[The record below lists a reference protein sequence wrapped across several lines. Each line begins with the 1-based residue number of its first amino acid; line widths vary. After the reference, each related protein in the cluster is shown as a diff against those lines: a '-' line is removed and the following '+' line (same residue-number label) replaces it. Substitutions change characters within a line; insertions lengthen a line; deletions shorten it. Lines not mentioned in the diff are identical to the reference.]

1 MADIERRDALTVTG
15 AHNEAIMASCL
26 VEVDES
32 SAVVRLTGVLDAAGA
47 EQVRGALLT
56 RLADRPGPVVA
67 DVTGL
72 RFVGPAGRGVF
83 ADVRREVADWPAAD
97 LLLCDPAAAG
107 PAHPDSAAAG
117 PAHPDSAAAGPAH
130 PGSAAARPESVLD
143 GVPAWP
149 TLDGA
154 LAAVAA
160 TPLAAVLTAEL
171 APAVGAARQARE
183 LVNTGC
189 ERWGMPTLADPACIA
204 ITEMVNNVV
213 AHAKTPMTVRLAP
226 QETTLHLA
234 VRDYSPRRPMFA
246 GISPPT
252 RAGGRGLLLI
262 DTVTRR
268 WGSSA
273 IPDGKVVWCVLHP
286 DDEAV

>member
-1 MADIERRDALTVTG
+1 MADVERQNAPTVTG
-15 AHNEAIMASCL
+15 AHNGAIMASCL

-47 EQVRGALLT
+47 EAVRSALLT

-72 RFVGPAGRGVF
+72 RFVEPAGRGVF
-83 ADVRREVADWPAAD
+83 ADIRREVADWPAAD
-97 LLLCDPAAAG
+97 LLLCDPT
-107 PAHPDSAAAG
+107 
-117 PAHPDSAAAGPAH
+117 AAGPAH
-130 PGSAAARPESVLD
+130 PGSAAAGTAHPGSPAAHPDSALD

-154 LAAVAA
+154 LAAIAA

-204 ITEMVNNVV
+204 VTEMVNNVV

-234 VRDYSPRRPMFA
+234 VRDHSPRRPTFA

-273 IPDGKVVWCVLHP
+273 VGDGKVVWCVLHP

>member
-1 MADIERRDALTVTG
+1 MADVERPNALTVTG
-15 AHNEAIMASCL
+15 AHNGAIMSSCL
-26 VEVDES
+26 VEIDES

-47 EQVRGALLT
+47 EAVRGALLA
-56 RLADRPGPVVA
+56 RLVDRPGPVVA

-72 RFVGPAGRGVF
+72 RVVDPAGRGVF

-97 LLLCDPAAAG
+97 LLICDPAVDG
-107 PAHPDSAAAG
+107 PAHPDATLA
-117 PAHPDSAAAGPAH
+117 
-130 PGSAAARPESVLD
+130 

-149 TLDGA
+149 TLDEA

-183 LVNTGC
+183 LVTTGC
-189 ERWGMPTLADPACIA
+189 ERWGMPTLTDPACIA
-204 ITEMVNNVV
+204 VTEMVNNVV
-213 AHAKTPMTVRLAP
+213 AHAQTPMTVRLAP
-226 QETTLHLA
+226 QDSTLHLA
-234 VRDYSPRRPMFA
+234 VRDHSPRRPTFA
-246 GISPPT
+246 GISPPN

-273 IPDGKVVWCVLHP
+273 VPDGKVVWCVLHP
-286 DDEAV
+286 DDEAA

>member
-1 MADIERRDALTVTG
+1 MADVERPNALAVTN
-15 AHNEAIMASCL
+15 AHNQAIMSRFL
-26 VEVDES
+26 VEIVES
-32 SAVVRLTGVLDAAGA
+32 SAVVRLTGVLDSAGTEA
-47 EQVRGALLT
+47 VRDALLA

-72 RFVGPAGRGVF
+72 RVVDPAGRGVF

-97 LLLCDPAAAG
+97 LLLCDPAVDRPAQPDAAL
-107 PAHPDSAAAG
+107 A
-117 PAHPDSAAAGPAH
+117 
-130 PGSAAARPESVLD
+130 

-183 LVNTGC
+183 LVTAGC

-213 AHAKTPMTVRLAP
+213 AHARTPMTVRLAP
-226 QETTLHLA
+226 RETTLHLA
-234 VRDYSPRRPMFA
+234 VRDYSPRQPTFA
-246 GISPPT
+246 GLSPPD

-268 WGSSA
+268 WGSTA
-273 IPDGKVVWCVLHP
+273 VPDGKVVWCVLHP
-286 DDEAV
+286 DDEAA

>member
-1 MADIERRDALTVTG
+1 MADVERPNALTVTG
-15 AHNEAIMASCL
+15 AHNGAIMSSCL
-26 VEVDES
+26 VEIDES

-47 EQVRGALLT
+47 EAVRGALLA
-56 RLADRPGPVVA
+56 RLLARPGPVVV

-72 RFVGPAGRGVF
+72 RVVDPVGRGVF

-97 LLLCDPAAAG
+97 LLMCDPAVDG
-107 PAHPDSAAAG
+107 PAHPDAALA
-117 PAHPDSAAAGPAH
+117 
-130 PGSAAARPESVLD
+130 

-183 LVNTGC
+183 LVTTGC
-189 ERWGMPTLADPACIA
+189 ERWGMSTLTDSACIA

-213 AHAKTPMTVRLAP
+213 AHARTPMTVRLAP
-226 QETTLHLA
+226 QDTTLHLA
-234 VRDYSPRRPMFA
+234 VHDHSPRHPTFA
-246 GISPPT
+246 GISPPN

-273 IPDGKVVWCVLHP
+273 VPDGKVVWCVLHP
-286 DDEAV
+286 DDEAA

>member
-1 MADIERRDALTVTG
+1 MADVERPNALTVTG
-15 AHNEAIMASCL
+15 AHNGAIMSSCL
-26 VEVDES
+26 VEIDES

-47 EQVRGALLT
+47 EAVRGALLA
-56 RLADRPGPVVA
+56 RLVARPGPVVA

-72 RFVGPAGRGVF
+72 RVVDPVGRGVF
-83 ADVRREVADWPAAD
+83 ADIRREVADWPAAD
-97 LLLCDPAAAG
+97 LLLCDPATVDG
-107 PAHPDSAAAG
+107 PAHPDAAFA
-117 PAHPDSAAAGPAH
+117 
-130 PGSAAARPESVLD
+130 

-171 APAVGAARQARE
+171 APAVEAARQARE
-183 LVNTGC
+183 LVTTGC
-189 ERWGMPTLADPACIA
+189 ERWGMPTLTDPACIA
-204 ITEMVNNVV
+204 ITELVNNVV
-213 AHAKTPMTVRLAP
+213 AHARTPMTVRLAP
-226 QETTLHLA
+226 QEDTLHLA
-234 VRDYSPRRPMFA
+234 VHDHSPLRPTFA

-273 IPDGKVVWCVLHP
+273 VPDGKVVWCVLHP
-286 DDEAV
+286 DDEL